1 MPPSSPTEGRA
12 WRALLAVVIGGHL
25 LLALGLAGVRSVG
38 LSNWPPAQQLDVSGW
53 RLLVTQGGFWHALAF
68 SAVLTLITLVIA
80 VAAALVLHHALG
92 AELRRGPF
100 ARILFLPLA
109 VPGVAAA
116 LIAFVMA
123 SDSGVLSRI
132 AHALGWLKT
141 PADFPGL
148 LFDTKGRGIVLTHLA
163 LVIPLFVLLYDRLAE
178 HLRLPALLA
187 QARALGATSGMAWRR
202 VALPLPLRQAM
213 PVILVYGLAL
223 LGAYE
228 IPLMIGGAQP
238 KMISVVIAQAIGGYD
253 LTTRPYGYAMACVYL
268 TLLAGLWAV
277 AVARGGLR
285 RKTL

>member
-1 MPPSSPTEGRA
+1 M
-12 WRALLAVVIGGHL
+12 AVVIGGHL
-25 LLALGLAGVRSVG
+25 LLAFGLAGMRSVG
-38 LSNWPPAQQLDVSGW
+38 LKNWPPAQQLDVSPW
-53 RLLVTQGGFWHALAF
+53 RLLVMQGGFWHALAF
-68 SAVLTLITLVIA
+68 SAVLTLVTLVIA
-80 VAAALVLHHALG
+80 VAAALILHRALG

-109 VPGVAAA
+109 VPSVVAA

-123 SDSGVLSRI
+123 SDSGVLSRL
-132 AHALGWLKT
+132 AHALGWVKSPT
-141 PADFPGL
+141 EFPSL
-148 LFDTKGRGIVLTHLA
+148 IFDSHGRGIVLTHLA
-163 LVIPLFVLLYDRLAE
+163 LVTQFFVLLFERLAE

-202 VALPLPLRQAM
+202 VALPLLLRQAM

-238 KMISVVIAQAIGGYD
+238 KMVSVAIAQAIGGYD

-268 TLLAGLWAV
+268 ALLAVLWAV
-277 AVARGGLR
+277 AMASGSLR